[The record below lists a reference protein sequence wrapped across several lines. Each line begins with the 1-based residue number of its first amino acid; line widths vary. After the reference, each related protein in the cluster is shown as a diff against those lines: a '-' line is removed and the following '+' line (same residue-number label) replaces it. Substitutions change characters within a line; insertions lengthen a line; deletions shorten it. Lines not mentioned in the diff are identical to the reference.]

1 MAKVSNPKVIAVIVT
16 YNRKELLKECIT
28 ALLNQDYR
36 NCDILVVDNAS
47 TDGTFDYISELLKNK
62 RVIYKNT
69 GANLGGAGG
78 FNFGMK
84 EAVNLGC
91 DFVWVMDDDCM
102 VHTDSL
108 TELLKVDAEMN
119 GNYGFLA
126 SKVLWKDG
134 NICQMNIQRRT
145 LTKCVTDFD
154 SHLVPV
160 AMSSFVS
167 MFIKSST
174 IKEFG
179 LPIKEFFIWTDDWEY
194 TRRISRKL
202 NCYLV
207 NSSVVTHKSN
217 NNIGANVASDSS
229 DRLDRYNYLYRN
241 DMYLY
246 RREGLRGMAYLY
258 PRLMYHILRVLVSKC
273 DNKFKRIKLI
283 LRATKNGRK
292 FNPEIEFVS

>member
-16 YNRKELLKECIT
+16 YNRKELLKESIT
-28 ALLNQDYR
+28 ALLGQDYK
-36 NCDILVVDNAS
+36 NCDVLVVDNAS
-47 TDGTFDYISELLKNK
+47 TDGTFECISELLKNK

-78 FNFGMK
+78 FNFGIK
-84 EAVNLGC
+84 EAVTLGC
-91 DFVWVMDDDCM
+91 DYVWIMDDDCM
-102 VHTDSL
+102 VHSDSL
-108 TELLKVDAEMN
+108 TELLKADTELK

-134 NICQMNIQRRT
+134 NICQMNIQRKT
-145 LTKCVTDFD
+145 LTKRVTDFD
-154 SHLVPV
+154 SHLVSV
-160 AMSSFVS
+160 TMSSFVS

-174 IKEFG
+174 VKEFG

-202 NCYLV
+202 KCYLV

-217 NNIGANVASDSS
+217 NNIGANIASDSS

-246 RREGLRGMAYLY
+246 RREGFRGMAYLY

-283 LRATKNGRK
+283 LSATKNGRK
-292 FNPEIEFVS
+292 FNPEIEFIS